1 MSVNFIVDVIK
12 RGEKNSFVDPH
23 WVTDVEEN
31 KKFGDLFE
39 SVAPVKAS
47 DDSEYSLCVYC

>member
-12 RGEKNSFVDPH
+12 RGEKNSFVEPH

-39 SVAPVKAS
+39 NMAPVKAK
-47 DDSEYSLCVYC
+47 D